1 MRPYYICMIA
11 LVGTWWVTAFI
22 RFDKRVY
29 PIVTYYDIKGNGKY
43 VNAWIDVLGEHVTNK
58 TYMVLSFG
66 VPGLGGLGNNV
77 LFTRNI
83 DGCEFLRRPTSDRFV
98 KIIYDEIKQHSKI
111 PRCPYK
117 LGDSIVM
124 NFTPHAMTMPSL
136 IPESECYFEMKSFT
150 KANTELVFE
159 TRWQGTLIMHES
171 TRKGIETGS
180 G

>member
-11 LVGTWWVTAFI
+11 LVGSWWVTAFV

-159 TRWQGTLIMHES
+159 TRWQGTLKMHES